1 MLSIN
6 DVANLIGVSR
16 QRVHQIIETNN
27 LTVEKAGI
35 KRLPPETVRRI
46 LNIKGLEFSNPQ
58 VITISCEKGGVGKT
72 FLSTN
77 VAIIA
82 ALRGLKVCLID
93 MDPESCA
100 TNTLLPEDVDRLKLE
115 TMLEVFKD
123 DLTFGDIAIP
133 SRYENLDLVPCKPKA
148 RKAEALTIAENP
160 KILVQ
165 EKIKSL
171 KESVDLIIFDLPPNF
186 SPLTAS
192 CYLSCD
198 LVVMPSFPNV
208 YSLESIELTMAD
220 INELC
225 KKYDAKKPELKILL
239 NAFRDSER
247 ASRETRHHLE
257 SNLKEELIP
266 FEIRKYQDVSNLIND
281 GHSVL
286 DIKTKA
292 TSDILKLVDYIC
304 PLKERTLQ

>member
-6 DVANLIGVSR
+6 EVANLIGISR
-16 QRVHQIIETNN
+16 QRVHQIIEEKN
-27 LTVEKAGI
+27 LPIKKVGI
-35 KRLPPETVRRI
+35 KRLPPQTVKKI
-46 LNIKGLEFSNPQ
+46 LDIKNLEFDNHQ
-58 VITISCEKGGVGKT
+58 VITIACEKGGVGKT

-100 TNTLLPEDVDRLKLE
+100 TNTLLKEGDDRLNLK

-123 DLTFGDIAIP
+123 NLAFGDVAIP
-133 SRYENLDLVPCKPKA
+133 SRYENLSLVPCKPKA
-148 RKAEALTIAENP
+148 RKAEALTISENP

-165 EKIKSL
+165 EKIEQLRGSA
-171 KESVDLIIFDLPPNF
+171 DLIIFDLPPNF

-192 CYLSCD
+192 CYLSSD
-198 LVVMPSFPNV
+198 LVIMPSFPTV

-220 INELC
+220 ISEMC
-225 KKYDAKKPELKILL
+225 KKYDAKKPKLKILL
-239 NAFRDSER
+239 NAFRDTER
-247 ASRETRHHLE
+247 ASRETRHYLE
-257 SNLKEELIP
+257 SNLSNELIP

-292 TSDILKLVDYIC
+292 TPDILRLVDYIC
-304 PLKERTLQ
+304 PLKSRVLN